1 MTSPFLR
8 RVLALVALAAAAGL
22 VVFALDVLRWERG
35 LAEQD
40 LRFEA
45 VPEQARYTEPDGILP
60 LGLAGKALAGSDDL
74 AFRREL
80 RSFVRARQG
89 AVLDAIRIEQL
100 RGEVQLDLAR
110 LSRIDPDRRR
120 RARAANM
127 LGVLA
132 LDAQLVPTVQQD
144 FLLRVRGAIDNF
156 RYAVQLDP
164 SNAEAKR
171 NLELAL
177 RIPGVATL
185 PPNAPSGGRDV
196 GRTAGLGAQG
206 GGGY

>member
-1 MTSPFLR
+1 MIR
-8 RVLALVALAAAAGL
+8 RALALLALLAAAAL
-22 VVFALDVLRWERG
+22 LVFAVDVLRWDRD

-45 VPEQARYTEPDGILP
+45 VPEEARYEEPDGILP
-60 LGLAGKALAGSDDL
+60 LGAAGDALAGGDDL
-74 AFRREL
+74 VFRAEL
-80 RSFVRARQG
+80 QSFARLRQG
-89 AVLDAIRIEQL
+89 GVVDAIRYEQL

-110 LSRIDPDRRR
+110 LSRADPDARRR
-120 RARAANM
+120 SRAANM
-127 LGVLA
+127 IGVLA
-132 LDAQLVPTVQQD
+132 LDAQLIPTVQQD
-144 FLLRVRGAIDNF
+144 FLLLVRGAIDNF

-177 RIPGVATL
+177 RIPGTANL
-185 PPNAPSGGRDV
+185 PPNAPSGSRDV
-196 GRTAGLGAQG
+196 GRTAGLGQT

>member
-1 MTSPFLR
+1 VIR
-8 RVLALVALAAAAGL
+8 RPLALLALLTAAVL
-22 VVFALDVLRWERG
+22 TVLALDVLRWEQD

-45 VPEQARYTEPDGILP
+45 VPEGARYSEPDGILP
-60 LGLAGKALAGSDDL
+60 LGVARGALAGADDL
-74 AFRREL
+74 TFREEL
-80 RSFVRARQG
+80 RSFARLRQG
-89 AVLDAIRIEQL
+89 AVVDAIQFEQR

-110 LSRIDPDRRR
+110 LSRVDPDARRR
-120 RARAANM
+120 SRAANM
-127 LGVLA
+127 IGVLA
-132 LDAQLVPTVQQD
+132 LDAQLIPTVQQD
-144 FLLRVRGAIDNF
+144 FLLLVRGAIENF

-177 RIPGVATL
+177 RIPGTANL
-185 PPNAPSGGRDV
+185 PPNTPSGSRDV
-196 GRTAGLGAQG
+196 GRTAGLGET